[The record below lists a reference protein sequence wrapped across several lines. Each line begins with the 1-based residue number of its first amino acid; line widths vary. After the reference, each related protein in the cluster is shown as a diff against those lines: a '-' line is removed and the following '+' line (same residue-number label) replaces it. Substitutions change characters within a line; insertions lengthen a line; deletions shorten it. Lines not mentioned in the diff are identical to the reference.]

1 MHPSHEPHSSLRRAY
16 LLLGLGIF
24 FISFSAI
31 FTKWTNLPGV
41 TSGFYR
47 LAIAAVVLALPFYRR
62 RTQHPP
68 LDRRVLALAFLG
80 GLWFALDTAMWNTSL
95 TLTSAASA
103 TLLGNTSSIL
113 VALGAWLIFRERLR
127 GRFWSGLFIALLG
140 VLLVLSADWLTP
152 QDTAAIADTRML
164 GNLLA
169 LAAAFF
175 YAAYLLTTQ
184 RTRASL
190 DTVSYLF
197 IMSAFGALVL
207 LPFNVLGSFPLTGFP
222 LQTWLALLGLAL
234 ITHVGGWLAI
244 NYSLG
249 HIPASIVSVTL
260 LGQPVLT
267 AILAIP
273 LLGEALFPLQIIGG
287 ILALTGIYIVN
298 RFGR

>member
-1 MHPSHEPHSSLRRAY
+1 L
-16 LLLGLGIF
+16 F
-24 FISFSAI
+24 
-31 FTKWTNLPGV
+31 
-41 TSGFYR
+41 
-47 LAIAAVVLALPFYRR
+47 
-62 RTQHPP
+62 
-68 LDRRVLALAFLG
+68 
-80 GLWFALDTAMWNTSL
+80 
-95 TLTSAASA
+95 
-103 TLLGNTSSIL
+103 
-113 VALGAWLIFRERLR
+113 VALI
-127 GRFWSGLFIALLG
+127 G

-152 QDTAAIADTRML
+152 QDTAALADTRTL
-164 GNLLA
+164 GNLVA

-184 RTRASL
+184 HTRASL

-207 LPFNVLGSFPLTGFP
+207 LPFNILGGLPLTGFP
-222 LQTWLALLGLAL
+222 LSTWVALLGLA
-234 ITHVGGWLAI
+234 IVTHVGGWLAI
-244 NYSLG
+244 NDSLG

-260 LGQPVLT
+260 LAQPVLT